1 MSEAR
6 TKTTI
11 RVDGLHPSLTKDNL
25 HDFFIPFGEII
36 EIDLP
41 LEGSAGAHKGYAHIE
56 YEEAVDAAAALDNM
70 DHAELYES
78 EIRVAPAAPL
88 KESFEGLGS
97 KVPLWEQEGFIQQ
110 YMKGDATGD
119 AMAGLEQETTRN
131 QQEDLPVSVGPLQA
145 K

>member
-1 MSEAR
+1 MSDAR

-25 HDFFIPFGEII
+25 HEFFIPFGEII

-41 LEGSAGAHKGYAHIE
+41 SEGSAGAHKGYAHIE
-56 YEEAVDAAAALDNM
+56 YEEAMDAAAALDNM
-70 DHAELYES
+70 DHAELYEN
-78 EIRVAPAAPL
+78 EIRVTPAAPL

-119 AMAGLEQETTRN
+119 AMTGLEKQNN
-131 QQEDLPVSVGPLQA
+131 QGQQSDLPVSVGPLPA